1 MAAAFLV
8 CLRPPMAEDPIQE
21 PLRQVIDGEM
31 DAWLD
36 VDDHFRDRLGGGEV
50 LVEFAH
56 GGSVRHL
63 GHPSEVRRLSPGIA
77 RPVATLLSQFRLTT
91 HRLTSP

>member
-8 CLRPPMAEDPIQE
+8 RLNAPMAEDPIQE
-21 PLRQVIDGEM
+21 PLRQIIDSEI

-36 VDDHFRDRLGGGEV
+36 IDDHFRDRLDGDEV
-50 LVEFAH
+50 FVKFAH
-56 GGSVRHL
+56 GGGVRHL
-63 GHPSEVRRLSPGIA
+63 GHLAEVRRLSPRIA

-91 HRLTSP
+91 HPLTSP